1 MPAPRRLHMHPIWGL
16 TADQVRAF
24 LDTNDPVSNQPFMK
38 EVIAGLTA
46 PLTAEDEKT
55 GLQPVS
61 PGPATFGPD
70 TLDNLQAYF
79 MNNQMTDYM
88 PIVVPTEEKV
98 AAMLK
103 GTSHKADEVVGRTG
117 RTANGAYEY
126 TVKQVAVNAVMA
138 GCDPSCFPIVLALAA
153 SGELA
158 LGGSTTSFGYAMV
171 INGAL
176 RDKLNMNYGIG
187 ALTDAQRTTL
197 GRVWSLLG
205 KNLGPGS
212 IPGQTYWGG
221 QGNNLNYN
229 NTVIVEDEKNSKWT
243 PFHVQKGFKP
253 EENVVSLFAALGHAH
268 GPRRGRGPARNFSSK
283 SSTSRLAA
291 CCPRSRACSIV

>member
-1 MPAPRRLHMHPIWGL
+1 MEKMGVPSAPIITKEYLDLAKSTVPRRATPTPARRDMPTPRIAYTVPPIWGR
-16 TADQVRAF
+16 TGDQVRAF

-38 EVIAGLTA
+38 EVIADLTS

-88 PIVVPTEEKV
+88 PIVVPAEAKV
-98 AAMLK
+98 AQMLK
-103 GTSHKADEVVGRTG
+103 GTSHKPDEVVGRAG

-153 SGELA
+153 
-158 LGGSTTSFGYAMV
+158 
-171 INGAL
+171 
-176 RDKLNMNYGIG
+176 
-187 ALTDAQRTTL
+187 
-197 GRVWSLLG
+197 
-205 KNLGPGS
+205 
-212 IPGQTYWGG
+212 
-221 QGNNLNYN
+221 
-229 NTVIVEDEKNSKWT
+229 
-243 PFHVQKGFKP
+243 
-253 EENVVSLFAALGHAH
+253 
-268 GPRRGRGPARNFSSK
+268 
-283 SSTSRLAA
+283 
-291 CCPRSRACSIV
+291 